1 MKSLEI
7 IPKTVGFL
15 NPEGV
20 RDSIPAGGYHILL
33 IYRLLLRK
41 NNCIYTRLFGSS
53 VDIFF
58 GIVISVIPIKVI
70 WQEV

>member
-20 RDSIPAGGYHILL
+20 RDSIPAGGANFTYLSITF
-33 IYRLLLRK
+33 K
-41 NNCIYTRLFGSS
+41 E
-53 VDIFF
+53 
-58 GIVISVIPIKVI
+58 K
-70 WQEV
+70 

>member
-7 IPKTVGFL
+7 IPKIVGFL

-33 IYRLLLRK
+33 IYQLLLRK
-41 NNCIYTRLFGSS
+41 NDRTHTEFSGSIG
-53 VDIFF
+53 DIFF
-58 GIVISVIPIKVI
+58 GIVISVVPIKEI
-70 WQEV
+70 